1 MSKIECKNLIKVYD
15 ESYALD
21 GVSFS
26 LDSGDCLV
34 IMGES
39 GGGKTTLLRCIAGLL
54 NITAGELF
62 IDGEL
67 CNLSPVQERK
77 IGVVFQ
83 EFTLYP
89 QMTVFENIAFAL
101 KKQKLSFDEE
111 CARVRKIINDMGLT
125 VIQSALP
132 KQLSYGQKQK
142 VAIARALVKNPDIVL
157 FDEPLSNIDE
167 PSRIYYRELICQAKE
182 LFPDSTFIYVT
193 HNIDDA
199 LSIGNKLLILD
210 RGRVIQFDKLDN
222 VIRFPNSKEVIDY
235 THIDIEEKNIQIEN
249 GRVIDDDIDFYL
261 SNFQKSTLEENT
273 NGEYVAYLFDSYAT
287 IFDDNG
293 PIIGL
298 KRDLK
303 FDALVDERNF
313 MQTSF
318 GRFDISSLAGGLL
331 TRGTCILSLERQKIG
346 IEEFPNAIKLPASV
360 IYSDGKYI
368 TVDICGK
375 KIGLDVP
382 NVTTQSIDL
391 YYPISEIKLFD
402 ENGNIMLSSYEIDT
416 NCFRCKVVNSKKGIV
431 QIGKEKV
438 YLGIDLPAKKYVD
451 IHFGRNSIEIVGQ
464 SKGCSE
470 LLILNEEQSKDYTIV
485 YAQFRGSEGY
495 LTLFFSKGFKAFS
508 NKRVYVKVNNTHINV
523 VET

>member
-1 MSKIECKNLIKVYD
+1 MSKIECRNLIKVYD
-15 ESYALD
+15 GIYALD

-77 IGVVFQ
+77 IGFVFQ
-83 EFTLYP
+83 EYTLYP

-101 KKQKLSFDEE
+101 KKQKLPFDEE
-111 CARVRKIINDMGLT
+111 CARVRKIIKDMGLS

-210 RGRVIQFDKLDN
+210 KGRVIQYDKLDN
-222 VIRFPNSKEVIDY
+222 VIRFPNSQEVIDY
-235 THIDIEEKNIQIEN
+235 THIDIVEKHIRIEN
-249 GRVIDDDIDFYL
+249 GEVLNGDIANRLTD
-261 SNFQKSTLEENT
+261 FQKSTLKENT
-273 NGEYVAYLFDSYAT
+273 NGEYRAYLFDSYVT
-287 IFDDNG
+287 IVDDNG

-298 KRDLK
+298 KSFLQ
-303 FDALVDERNF
+303 FDVHVDENNF
-313 MQTSF
+313 MHTAF
-318 GRFDISSLAGGLL
+318 GKFDISSLSSGLL
-331 TRGTCILSLERQKIG
+331 KRDRGILSLDRQKIG
-346 IEEFPNAIKLPASV
+346 VDKIDDAIKLSASV

-368 TVDICGK
+368 TVDVCGE
-375 KIGLDVP
+375 KIGLDIP
-382 NVTTQSIDL
+382 DINSQSIEL
-391 YYPISEIKLFD
+391 YYPIGEIKLFD
-402 ENGNIMLSSYEIDT
+402 TVGNIMLSAYEIDT
-416 NCFRCKVVNSKKGIV
+416 NCLVCKVIDSNKGIV
-431 QIGKEKV
+431 KIGKSKV
-438 YLGIDLPAKKYVD
+438 YLDTNLPKSKSVTVK
-451 IHFGRNSIEIVGQ
+451 FGRKSIEMSGQ
-464 SKGCSE
+464 NRKGTE
-470 LLILNEEQSKDYTIV
+470 LIILNEEQSKDYSIV
-485 YAQFRGSEGY
+485 YAKFNGAEGY
-495 LTLFFSKGFKAFS
+495 LTLFFDKGFKAFS
-508 NKRVYVKVNNTHINV
+508 NKRVYVQVNNSEIEIV
-523 VET
+523 D